1 MSATTGSLTAKQEA
15 FCREYLRCGNANAA
29 YRHAYNAENMRDKQ
43 IWEETC
49 KLKASPKVSQRISLH
64 QLGRLARGHVGIM
77 NRPEEEGGQAENRAS
92 NMHGFR
98 SFGGRHRNQW
108 VSAAYLIWMMKT
120 SFGVG
125 RRMSALGQKQT
136 SRALGIYV
144 RFWGLSGHSKVTV
157 GTSPP
162 MSAFGGKADVRE
174 LPAVCPLIARS
185 GHSRV
190 FPPA

>member
-1 MSATTGSLTAKQEA
+1 MSATNGGLTAKQEA
-15 FCREYLRCGNANAA
+15 FCREYLRCGNASAA
-29 YRHAYNAENMRDKQ
+29 YRLAYNAENMRDKQ
-43 IWEETC
+43 IWEEAC

-77 NRPEEEGGQAENRAS
+77 NRPEEDGGQAENRAS

-98 SFGGRHRNQW
+98 SFGGRHRNQR

-120 SFGVG
+120 SFGVR

-144 RFWGLSGHSKVTV
+144 RYRGLRRHS
-157 GTSPP
+157 
-162 MSAFGGKADVRE
+162 MSAF
-174 LPAVCPLIARS
+174 
-185 GHSRV
+185 
-190 FPPA
+190 